1 MIFRIRSSNTLIIIY
16 QSIFVIETCCV
27 SKVASDCVIIKVDF
41 CKIKYFLCSERT
53 LLLKS
58 VLLAC
63 RHHIT
68 LFSKHNRSCIFS
80 KPYKYEEDIL

>member
-63 RHHIT
+63 RHHMSARLLHT
-68 LFSKHNRSCIFS
+68 FLEAQQKLHIF
-80 KPYKYEEDIL
+80 